1 MQSAGGRRIS
11 TPRTREKL
19 SFYAANK
26 RGDSSH
32 VTVDVDVDGLEET
45 VSTMSV
51 VLQIDGRSRTSHAH
65 AHVHVQANAD
75 NYCFGAD
82 VNYAYV
88 TEIDCNQRSEGS
100 SEPAHRFQK
109 VWEHIFN

>member
-32 VTVDVDVDGLEET
+32 VTVDVDVDGQEET

-51 VLQIDGRSRTSHAH
+51 VLQIDGRSRTSH

-100 SEPAHRFQK
+100 SSEPAHRFQK